1 MFETTHEAN
10 GADGTRNRLTPG
22 SMDAIRRRV
31 AEFVEEKGN
40 VRGYEIT
47 RDFGTVIV
55 TSDVHADLRK
65 MVQLLVDTK
74 LVRIVGEPGDIYEDV
89 WNVEWIAGDT
99 LFVILG
105 DLVDGKR
112 GRRTVTDPRGSY
124 ELLIHV
130 LLFNFRIRARE
141 LGSDVLFTIGNHDMF
156 SVMLPKYVR
165 KWPMYTAD
173 THLAFAPEPVHEP
186 DDVAEPAT
194 PWEQRAAML
203 ELFYLCSPYL
213 LIRLGSVLLMHGGL
227 LGADSR
233 PRGATGSCIFD
244 ETKRAQSAIH
254 AAMVRSNDM
263 GLGMR
268 GVKRALR
275 RYMART
281 RKRCRDN
288 ITEARGYGVHSEE
301 HICAAEETR
310 GLAADGVQLV
320 VAGHC
325 LTRKTPHVRHTECKT
340 DERGDSEVGC
350 VAYFQCNGGPTIAL
364 VDVALSE
371 CFRSRGGERRHASRL
386 VEVLK
391 LRIVE
396 EGTENEGD
404 VYVTG
409 AGKDTLYK
417 LSVHKPSRTTSK
429 SKHMFDQHV

>member
-1 MFETTHEAN
+1 
-10 GADGTRNRLTPG
+10 
-22 SMDAIRRRV
+22 
-31 AEFVEEKGN
+31 
-40 VRGYEIT
+40 
-47 RDFGTVIV
+47 
-55 TSDVHADLRK
+55 
-65 MVQLLVDTK
+65 
-74 LVRIVGEPGDIYEDV
+74 
-89 WNVEWIAGDT
+89 
-99 LFVILG
+99 
-105 DLVDGKR
+105 
-112 GRRTVTDPRGSY
+112 
-124 ELLIHV
+124 
-130 LLFNFRIRARE
+130 
-141 LGSDVLFTIGNHDMF
+141 
-156 SVMLPKYVR
+156 
-165 KWPMYTAD
+165 
-173 THLAFAPEPVHEP
+173 
-186 DDVAEPAT
+186 
-194 PWEQRAAML
+194 
-203 ELFYLCSPYL
+203 
-213 LIRLGSVLLMHGGL
+213 
-227 LGADSR
+227 
-233 PRGATGSCIFD
+233 
-244 ETKRAQSAIH
+244 
-254 AAMVRSNDM
+254 M

-325 LTRKTPHVRHTECKT
+325 LTHNTEHVRREECKA
-340 DERGDSEVGC
+340 DSYGDSEVGC

-417 LSVHKPSRTTSK
+417 LSVHKPYQKTSK
-429 SKHMFDQHV
+429 SKQTFDQHV

>member
-1 MFETTHEAN
+1 MITREMFETTHEAK
-10 GADGTRNRLTPG
+10 GADGQHRLTTG

-31 AEFVEEKGN
+31 AEFVEENGN
-40 VRGYEIT
+40 VRGWEIT

-74 LVRIVGEPGDIYEDV
+74 LVRIVGEMGNIYEDA

-130 LLFNFRIRARE
+130 LLFNFRIRARK

-156 SVMLPKYVR
+156 SVMLPKYVT

-173 THLAFAPEPVHEP
+173 THLAFAPEPVNEPEP
-186 DDVAEPAT
+186 DDVA

-213 LIRLGSVLLMHGGL
+213 LIQLGSVLLMHGGL

-233 PRGATGSCIFD
+233 PQGATGSCIFD
-244 ETKRAQSAIH
+244 ATKRAQSAIH
-254 AAMVRSNDM
+254 AAMVRSSDM
-263 GLGMR
+263 DMGMR

-281 RKRCRDN
+281 RKRCGDN

-301 HICAAEETR
+301 HICAAEETTK
-310 GLAADGVQLV
+310 LATGGVQLV

-325 LTRKTPHVRHTECKT
+325 LTRKTPHVRHKECKT
-340 DERGDSEVGC
+340 DEHGDSEVGC
-350 VAYFQCNGGPTIAL
+350 VAFIECDDGPVIAL

-371 CFRSRGGERRHASRL
+371 CFRSRGSENESRL

-391 LRIVE
+391 LRQVGK
-396 EGTENEGD
+396 GTQKEGD
-404 VYVTG
+404 VYVKG
-409 AGKDTLYK
+409 AGKDKLYK
-417 LSVHKPSRTTSK
+417 LIVLIPSHKTSK
-429 SKHMFDQHV
+429 SKQTFDQHV

>member
-1 MFETTHEAN
+1 V
-10 GADGTRNRLTPG
+10 G
-22 SMDAIRRRV
+22 
-31 AEFVEEKGN
+31 
-40 VRGYEIT
+40 GYELT
-47 RDFGTVIV
+47 RDFDTVIV

-130 LLFNFRIRARE
+130 LLFNLRIRARK

-156 SVMLPKYVR
+156 SVMLPKYVT

-173 THLAFAPEPVHEP
+173 THLAFAPEPVNEP
-186 DDVAEPAT
+186 EPAT

-227 LGADSR
+227 LGADPR
-233 PRGATGSCIFD
+233 PQGATGSCIFKA
-244 ETKRAQSAIH
+244 TKRAQSAIH
-254 AAMVRSNDM
+254 AAMVRSNDIDM
-263 GLGMR
+263 GMR
-268 GVKRALR
+268 GVKEALR

-281 RKRCRDN
+281 TERCGDN

-301 HICAAEETR
+301 HICAADETT

-325 LTRKTPHVRHTECKT
+325 LTRKTQHVRHKECKT
-340 DERGDSEVGC
+340 DEHGDSEVGC
-350 VAYFQCNGGPTIAL
+350 VAYIECDHGPVIAL

-371 CFRSRGGERRHASRL
+371 CFRSRGSERRHESRL

-391 LRIVE
+391 LRQVGK
-396 EGTENEGD
+396 GTQKEGD
-404 VYVTG
+404 VYVKG
-409 AGKDTLYK
+409 AEKDKLYK
-417 LSVHKPSRTTSK
+417 LAVLIPSHKTSK
-429 SKHMFDQHV
+429 SKQTFDKHV